1 MTSVRRSARHLR
13 GQGGMT
19 LIEVLV
25 AVVVMALMVST
36 LSSLVGAAV
45 RSKLITATRSA
56 DTETARQTLEWMSE
70 RVRNAGLNVRP
81 SAQAQVRCKDMVV
94 AQESSLRPTATSLYV
109 SGEILNSNTTAGDEV
124 ITLGYSLQNGVV
136 MEARSSCAGSWS
148 PVTSKVSNPRVTVT
162 ALNFQYFNR
171 TGDPVTNLTD
181 EAAIRSIRVI
191 RVSLA
196 VQAVEGRSGV
206 QTQTFSR
213 MIMLRNPQPD
223 RHDWPVSGVTETN
236 P

>member
-1 MTSVRRSARHLR
+1 MKSVPRWARLLR

-25 AVVVMALMVST
+25 AVVVMGLMVST

-70 RVRNAGLNVRP
+70 RIRNAGLNVRP
-81 SAQAQVRCKDMVV
+81 SAQAEVRCKDMVV
-94 AQESSLRPTATSLYV
+94 ALDASLRPTATRLYV
-109 SGEILNSNTTAGDEV
+109 TGEILNSNTTAGDEV

-136 MEARSSCAGSWS
+136 MEAQSSCAGSWS
-148 PVTSKVSNPRVTVT
+148 PVTSKVSNPRVTVSS
-162 ALNFQYFNR
+162 LNFQYFNR
-171 TGDPVTNLTD
+171 TGDQVTALTD
-181 EAAIRSIRVI
+181 EAQIRSIRVVK
-191 RVSLA
+191 VSLT
-196 VQAVEGRSGV
+196 VEAVEGRSGV
-206 QTQTFSR
+206 QRQTFSR